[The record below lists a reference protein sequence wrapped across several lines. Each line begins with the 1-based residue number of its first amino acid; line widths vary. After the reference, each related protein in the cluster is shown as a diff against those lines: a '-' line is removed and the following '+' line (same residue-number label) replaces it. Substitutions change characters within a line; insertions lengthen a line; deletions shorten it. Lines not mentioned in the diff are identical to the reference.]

1 MKKFI
6 SLILIAWGVAACT
19 TVRLT
24 PEEKAAKEARERQ
37 QVAKN
42 INDRHFTIAV
52 DYMQPL
58 RGPMKR
64 LTSPYALSLRGD
76 TLISY
81 LPYFGRAYHV
91 PYGGGKGLNFTTL
104 TSDYQAV
111 RGKHGG
117 YLLSIKARTEEDE
130 FVYDIE
136 VFANGSAS
144 ITVNARERETIRF
157 TGVMDLEERR

>member
-1 MKKFI
+1 MKKQI
-6 SLILIAWGVAACT
+6 LLILMAWAVVACS

-37 QVAKN
+37 QVATN

-91 PYGGGKGLNFTTL
+91 PYGGGKGLNFTAQITG
-104 TSDYQAV
+104 YQAL
-111 RGKHGG
+111 RGKSGS
-117 YLLSIKARTEEDE
+117 YLLSIKARNEEDE

-136 VFANGSAS
+136 VFTNGSTS